1 MIVLAVALTGGLGAV
16 TRFVVDGVLRAR
28 FPRAAVPVGTM
39 VINLTGAFAL
49 GVITGLV
56 AHGTTAVLA
65 TVAGTGFLGGY
76 TTFSTASLESARL
89 VADRRWLAAFVAA
102 AGMLVAAVALAAAGF
117 ALGHALHP

>member
-1 MIVLAVALTGGLGAV
+1 VIVLAVALTGGLGAV
-16 TRFVVDGVLRAR
+16 TRFVVDGALRAR
-28 FPRAAVPVGTM
+28 YRTAVPVGTM

-76 TTFSTASLESARL
+76 TTFSTASLETARL
-89 VADRRWLAAFVAA
+89 VQDRRWLAAFGNA

-117 ALGHALHP
+117 AVGHAF